1 MLRRYA
7 TVGFAML
14 GLLVCDWEDPSN
26 EGTLV
31 LDAFDGIAEIID
43 TLETD
48 AASKRRGAVDRQV
61 PLVADVTQ
69 GSHMLPENGSLSG
82 GRFGSAPRRRNPKV
96 ISGLRDLPK
105 GFGLGAKSNRSKKV

>member
-14 GLLVCDWEDPSN
+14 GLLVFDWEDPSN

-43 TLETD
+43 TVETD
-48 AASKRRGAVDRQV
+48 GASKKRAMDRQAV
-61 PLVADVTQ
+61 QLA
-69 GSHMLPENGSLSG
+69 H
-82 GRFGSAPRRRNPKV
+82 
-96 ISGLRDLPK
+96 
-105 GFGLGAKSNRSKKV
+105 